1 MTYFPIERSS
11 LSFLFFVDTKRTYS
25 RERPGVVYRAKNY
38 SLGEALSLGHC
49 SQVYEVSSKNCFDF
63 YESTKSE
70 LRYVLEK
77 FCTL

>member
-49 SQVYEVSSKNCFDF
+49 GQVCKLSSKNFFDF
-63 YESTKSE
+63 YEPIKSQ
-70 LRYVLEK
+70 LKYA
-77 FCTL
+77 